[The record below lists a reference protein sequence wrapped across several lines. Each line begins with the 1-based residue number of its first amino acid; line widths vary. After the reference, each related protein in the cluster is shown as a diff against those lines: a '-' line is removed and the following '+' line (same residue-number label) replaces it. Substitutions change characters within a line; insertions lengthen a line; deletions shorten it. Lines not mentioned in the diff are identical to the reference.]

1 MKFKRL
7 LKKAEGLFSSSIHD
21 EEVKKDS
28 LRKVVAKLEKFEKK
42 TKQKLADKPDR
53 ETREGLEKKLLVAR
67 AQRKKGLGL
76 LKEMGD

>member
-7 LKKAEGLFSSSIHD
+7 LKKAEGLFSSSVHD
-21 EEVKKDS
+21 EEVKKES
-28 LRKVVAKLEKFEKK
+28 LRKIVAKLKKFEKK
-42 TKQKLADKPDR
+42 TKGKLADETDP
-53 ETREGLEKKLLVAR
+53 ETREDLKKKLLVAR